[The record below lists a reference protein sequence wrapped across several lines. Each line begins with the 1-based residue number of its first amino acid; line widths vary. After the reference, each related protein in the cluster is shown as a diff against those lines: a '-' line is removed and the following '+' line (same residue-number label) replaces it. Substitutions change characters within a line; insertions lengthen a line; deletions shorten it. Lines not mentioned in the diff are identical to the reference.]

1 MTKPYKVKESDNK
14 ARVAEIREA
23 LKVNGGYCP
32 CQIMQ
37 NEDTRCMCKEF
48 KEQIS
53 DPEFFGTCHCGLY
66 EKAKLTEMKE
76 LYKVTTT
83 FLGADRPSDF
93 YFDNADKAET
103 FLAKQINGEITKV
116 RVTAEYLNY
125 SDGCTYNDLVYG
137 KFQTSVE
144 EEIKR

>member
-1 MTKPYKVKESDNK
+1 MT
-14 ARVAEIREA
+14 
-23 LKVNGGYCP
+23 
-32 CQIMQ
+32 
-37 NEDTRCMCKEF
+37 
-48 KEQIS
+48 
-53 DPEFFGTCHCGLY
+53 GTQ
-66 EKAKLTEMKE
+66 EKE

-83 FLGADRPSDF
+83 FLGADGPSDF

-137 KFQTSVE
+137 RFDTSTE
-144 EEIKR
+144 ETEE